1 MKYNQIGRSMVEML
15 GVLAIIAVLSVGG
28 IAGYSKAMQMYKLNK
43 WKSDFI
49 MMVTNFKTDFISSRS
64 YSEVEETDLTNFYKN
79 LNIIPQSMLTNSN
92 QDIFGNRLVIY
103 ARSNPHLGVEES
115 HFTLQ
120 LKTLPNNVSVK
131 QCQILFEFLKDFEDA
146 WSTTLNEDSVG
157 IGGIL
162 SVCGKSIPDSM
173 VRVIKC
179 TKEYNFI
186 KIAQKCSVCAKQNCD
201 IKLVINNGN

>member
-1 MKYNQIGRSMVEML
+1 MKYNQIGRSMIEML

-43 WKSDFI
+43 WKSDFV
-49 MMVTNFKTDFISSRS
+49 MMTANFKTAFINSRS
-64 YSEVEETDLTNFYKN
+64 YSEIEETDLTNFYKN
-79 LNIIPQSMLTNSN
+79 LNIVPQGMLTNSN
-92 QDIFGNRLVIY
+92 QDILGNRLVIY
-103 ARSNPHLGVEES
+103 ARSNRHLGVEEP

-120 LKTLPNNVSVK
+120 LKTLPNNDSVK

-173 VRVIKC
+173 VRVIHC
-179 TKEYNFI
+179 VKEYNFI
-186 KIAQKCSVCAKQNCD
+186 NIAQKCSVCAKQNCD
-201 IKLVINNGN
+201 IKLAISNGN